1 MIGCWPYI
9 RNNLAYTEEVYTA
22 CLSVANYYKQENTSD
37 KIVSN
42 LLISTSWITFFLKEI
57 KAIFQEC
64 HG

>member
-9 RNNLAYTEEVYTA
+9 RKNLAYTEKVYTA

-42 LLISTSWITFFLKEI
+42 LLISTSWITFFLNEI